1 MQYNRTSMLNSG
13 PAKKTE
19 TASYRIRS
27 DLKSALEEEARRL
40 GINPNALVSQI
51 LTRHIDWG
59 RYIGRL
65 NFIPVSKD
73 FLRLIFDYLPAEE
86 IEKAARSL
94 GESAAHEEL
103 LFLFTRISPATI
115 ISFLN
120 LWASHFDAT
129 DHQYDNGKHVFTV
142 KHDVNLNYSHF
153 TKEYLS
159 SLLRST
165 IGAKVV
171 FEDMSPN
178 SVTFTFEDSP
188 INWRNGDSKSTNN
201 TSTKRPIEILPRSIP
216 QSR

>member
-1 MQYNRTSMLNSG
+1 MLNSG

-19 TASYRIRS
+19 TVSYRIRA
-27 DLKSALEEEARRL
+27 DLRSALDEEARRL

-73 FLRLIFDYLPAEE
+73 FLRLIFDYLPIEE
-86 IEKAARSL
+86 IEKTARSL
-94 GESAAHEEL
+94 GEAAAHEEI
-103 LFLFTRISPATI
+103 LFLFTRISPATL

-129 DHQYDNGKHVFTV
+129 DHQYDGGKHVFTV
-142 KHDVNLNYSHF
+142 KHDVNLNYSRF

-165 IGAKVV
+165 IGAKVD
-171 FEDMSPN
+171 FAAMTPN

-188 INWRNGDSKSTNN
+188 SNWRNEDSKSTSNP
-201 TSTKRPIEILPRSIP
+201 STKRPIEILPKMPP